1 MGLEQELLKI
11 IACPIDKG
19 RLLYFED
26 EMILY
31 NPRLRRAYPIANGV
45 PVMLAHEARQLDDAE
60 HARLAE
66 QAARAWPAGSRT
78 SREQASRERA

>member
-19 RLLYFED
+19 RLLYYED

-31 NPRLRRAYPIANGV
+31 NPRLRRAYPITDGI
-45 PVMLAHEARQLDDAE
+45 PVMLAHEARELDDAE

-66 QAARAWPAGSRT
+66 QAYLAGG
-78 SREQASRERA
+78 QG

>member
-1 MGLEQELLKI
+1 MALEQELLKI

-31 NPRLRRAYPIANGV
+31 NPRLRRAYPITDGV
-45 PVMLAHEARQLDDAE
+45 PVMLAHEATEVGDTE
-60 HARLAE
+60 HARLLA
-66 QAARAWPAGSRT
+66 QAARAGQPR
-78 SREQASRERA
+78 

>member
-19 RLLYFED
+19 RLLYFET

-31 NPRLRRAYPIANGV
+31 NPRLRRAYPITNGV
-45 PVMLAHEARQLDDAE
+45 PVMLAHEARKVGDAE
-60 HARLAE
+60 HARLTA
-66 QAARAWPAGSRT
+66 QAGSAARPGRLGG
-78 SREQASRERA
+78 QG

>member
-19 RLLYFED
+19 RLLYFEE

-31 NPRLRRAYPIANGV
+31 NPRLRRAYPITDGV
-45 PVMLAHEARQLDDAE
+45 PVMLPREAREMDDAG
-60 HARLAE
+60 HARLVL
-66 QAARAWPAGSRT
+66 AAPVPPEVGG
-78 SREQASRERA
+78 